1 VNALRAAA
9 PLHVAGRTLIPVER
23 VWRHE
28 HVHGANGWAA
38 LGREPVAVVIRDGDG
53 VRAVDV
59 MGEGVPL
66 EALLETVE
74 GLGEVLAG

>member
-1 VNALRAAA
+1 MNTLRAAA
-9 PLHVAGRTLIPVER
+9 PLHVAGRTVIPVER

-28 HVHGANGWAA
+28 HVHETSAWAA
-38 LGREPVAVVIRDGDG
+38 LGREPVAVVIRDGEG

-59 MGEGVPL
+59 TGEGVAL